1 MYRGGGGNGR
11 VEWAI
16 RANKCK
22 SRLFFC
28 IKVWRESRRKQISSS
43 ILSHFAAENTGQFTL
58 CWFNCVVWFFFFFL
72 IPGTFRCPILSP
84 VGVSVCVHSWHVCIC
99 VYQAYSSRRISP
111 EYSALFLSLSSFCD
125 SRKALIRSSSSL
137 FSSHLLS
144 NPSLQLAVDSNRMK
158 PRSTMQLF
166 SFIN

>member
-1 MYRGGGGNGR
+1 MGGWSEQSEQTN
-11 VEWAI
+11 A
-16 RANKCK
+16 RAV
-22 SRLFFC
+22 FFC
-28 IKVWRESRRKQISSS
+28 IKVWRESRREQISFS
-43 ILSHFAAENTGQFTL
+43 IFSHFAAENTGQFTL
-58 CWFNCVVWFFFFFL
+58 CWFNCVVDFFFL

-144 NPSLQLAVDSNRMK
+144 NPSLQLAVDGNRMK
-158 PRSTMQLF
+158 SRSTMQLF